1 MIDADEF
8 KTYNDS
14 HGHQAGDRLLRTIG
28 ESITGTIQ
36 RGADLGARY
45 GGDEFAVLL
54 PGTTLEG
61 AAQVADQIR
70 QRFNT
75 KCLEQ
80 GTTDGAK
87 ISIGAACLIPERA
100 ASHTTLLTAADAA
113 LYRAKDAGRNR
124 TELAEAAFLASL
136 QPSLAQPDEPSPAL
150 TKAA

>member
-1 MIDADEF
+1 MR
-8 KTYNDS
+8 S
-14 HGHQAGDRLLRTIG
+14 
-28 ESITGTIQ
+28 TIQ

-61 AAQVADQIR
+61 AARVADQIR
-70 QRFNT
+70 QRFNAD
-75 KCLEQ
+75 CLEQ

-100 ASHTTLLTAADAA
+100 ASHTTLLTAADEA

-136 QPSLAQPDEPSPAL
+136 QPSLAQPERAAPGADQGGVVQASVYLSL
-150 TKAA
+150 TCTHKLRHVA